1 MCYNRTHSM
10 YDIVLKKAARKGLR
24 KMPVIARTR
33 MLDALTRIAQRPE
46 WSGLSV
52 TRLASRPGYRLR
64 IGKYRAVF
72 ERNDAEFIILVIN
85 IDSRGEIYKR
95 WR

>member
-1 MCYNRTHSM
+1 
-10 YDIVLKKAARKGLR
+10 
-24 KMPVIARTR
+24 

>member
-24 KMPVIARTR
+24 KMPVAARTR

-46 WSGLSV
+46 WSGLDV
-52 TRLASRPGYRLR
+52 TLLAGRPGYRLR
-64 IGKYRAVF
+64 VGQYRAVF

>member
-1 MCYNRTHSM
+1 
-10 YDIVLKKAARKGLR
+10 
-24 KMPVIARTR
+24 MPVATRTR
-33 MLDALTRIAQRPE
+33 MLEALTRIAQCPE
-46 WSGLSV
+46 WSGLDV
-52 TRLASRPGYRLR
+52 IRLAGRSGYRLR
-64 IGKYRAVF
+64 VGKYRAVF

>member
-1 MCYNRTHSM
+1 MSGSHPDAHAGCPDQDCAT
-10 YDIVLKKAARKGLR
+10 
-24 KMPVIARTR
+24 PR
-33 MLDALTRIAQRPE
+33 MVSSFNLA
-46 WSGLSV
+46 
-52 TRLASRPGYRLR
+52 RLADRPGYRLR

-72 ERNDAEFIILVIN
+72 ERNDAAFIILVIN

>member
-1 MCYNRTHSM
+1 MCYNRTDSM

-24 KMPVIARTR
+24 KMPVVARTR
-33 MLDALTRIAQRPE
+33 MLEALTKIAQCPE
-46 WSGLSV
+46 WSGLDV
-52 TRLASRPGYRLR
+52 IRLAGRPGYRLR
-64 IGKYRAVF
+64 VGKYRAVF
-72 ERNDAEFIILVIN
+72 ERNDAELIILVIN